1 MAGRKDDDRDVSPRD
16 FAARAAW
23 MSFVGGLTQDQIA
36 QELGISRQRAQ
47 RLVARATAEGLVR
60 VRIAHP
66 IATCLELERALK
78 ARFGLDGAWV
88 SPRAGG
94 SADVLEGLA
103 SFAAPVLERVFRAEA
118 PQTIAV
124 GTGRTL
130 RAVIEHVEK
139 LDGAHHKLV
148 ALNGNVAP
156 DGSATA
162 YEVIV
167 RLAEKMNAPQYPL
180 AIPVVARTREEYAL
194 YLSMPHVKASRE
206 LAIAADV
213 AFVGLGQIAD
223 DAPLYVDGF
232 ITAEELASLR
242 AAGAAGEMAG
252 HVFDASGRYLDHPVN
267 ERIMGVRPTV
277 SHNPVCCIAAGPT
290 KLTALRGALA
300 GGLFNQLITDE
311 ITAQALLDKA

>member
-1 MAGRKDDDRDVSPRD
+1 MAARKDDDRDVSPRD
-16 FAARAAW
+16 DAARAAW

-66 IATCLELERALK
+66 IATCLELERRLK
-78 ARFGLDGAWV
+78 QRFGLEAAWV
-88 SPRAGG
+88 SPSSGG
-94 SADVLEGLA
+94 SAEALEGLA
-103 SFAAPVLERVFRAEA
+103 SFAAPVLERIFRAEA
-118 PQTIAV
+118 PRTIAV

-130 RAVIEHVEK
+130 RAVVEHVEK

-167 RLAEKMNAPQYPL
+167 RLAEKLNAPQYPL

-206 LAIAADV
+206 LAIAADI
-213 AFVGLGQIAD
+213 AIVGLGQIAD

-252 HVFDASGRYLDHPVN
+252 HVFDAEGRYLDHPVN
-267 ERIMGVRPTV
+267 ERIMGVRASV
-277 SHNPVCCIAAGPT
+277 SHNPVCCIAAGAS
-290 KLTALRGALA
+290 KHRALKGALH
-300 GGLFNQLITDE
+300 GGLFSQLITDE
-311 ITAQALLDKA
+311 TTAQVLLSEI